1 MNVDLAWPDKKICVE
16 VQGPSH
22 YLVSPPSTGR
32 IVVNGATA
40 FKRRVLEAMGWKVG
54 EVEWWR
60 WKEEGAKCLKDVLK
74 PLVT

>member
-1 MNVDLAWPDKKICVE
+1 M
-16 VQGPSH
+16 
-22 YLVSPPSTGR
+22 SPPSTDR
-32 IVVNGATA
+32 IIVNGATA

-60 WKEEGAKCLKDVLK
+60 WKKEGPKCLKDVLK